1 MKSMQILGEKNKTH
15 PASISANHKLQQLGS
30 TSNCSK
36 KTGQSAI
43 YHSQV
48 RCDGRAI
55 CFLRTLVT
63 LVQRTSKRQTDTET
77 LPLMSSQDASAS
89 PHQPE
94 GQVSTF
100 GGLLIMMFTRTPSW
114 SKHWMNTCQFLLIL
128 IPAVCLIFQTETQCT
143 FFFLW
148 KIVGKNLQNNVL
160 ALLPKLLSILEL
172 APEWVLCELLQ
183 SCLKTLRETLL
194 TQSAALWNERT
205 IINQSRIN

>member
-1 MKSMQILGEKNKTH
+1 MPVHHGGTKTPRFQFLAMKSMQILGGKNKTH

-55 CFLRTLVT
+55 CFLSTPVT

-114 SKHWMNTCQFLLIL
+114 STRWMNKCQFLLIL

-143 FFFLW
+143 FFFFMENS
-148 KIVGKNLQNNVL
+148 GKESS
-160 ALLPKLLSILEL
+160 K
-172 APEWVLCELLQ
+172 
-183 SCLKTLRETLL
+183 
-194 TQSAALWNERT
+194 
-205 IINQSRIN
+205 